1 MPFPKI
7 RLEIEKYTWRINGWG
22 KKMID
27 CQSTEAISI
36 NGTGWSSWATNAE
49 FFYFVPSPVLSWSR
63 AHVHIH
69 YATKC
74 LIMQRWWYVGR
85 PSRKRINM
93 LCNANEE
100 QQLSGPF
107 SQATAAQRGGR
118 HFDINRRVLPAF
130 DPLGLRMCNSDGDKS
145 TKQIFFFFFK
155 KRKKSQMVKWSQHRN
170 KPN

>member
-1 MPFPKI
+1 MHFKGIRWSGKWHKYSIYLCFFAAYEDEKNCYMPFPKI

-22 KKMID
+22 NKMID

-49 FFYFVPSPVLSWSR
+49 FFYFVPSPVLPWSR

-100 QQLSGPF
+100 QQLSLGHLVRPRLHN
-107 SQATAAQRGGR
+107 AAAVTLTS
-118 HFDINRRVLPAF
+118 I
-130 DPLGLRMCNSDGDKS
+130 DG
-145 TKQIFFFFFK
+145 FC
-155 KRKKSQMVKWSQHRN
+155 QHLIR
-170 KPN
+170 